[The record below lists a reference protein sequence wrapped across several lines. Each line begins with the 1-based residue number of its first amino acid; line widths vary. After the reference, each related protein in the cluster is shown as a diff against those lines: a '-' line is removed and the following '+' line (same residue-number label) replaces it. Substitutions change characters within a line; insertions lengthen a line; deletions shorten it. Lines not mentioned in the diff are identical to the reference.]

1 MDSYLKIRRKR
12 SDLEML
18 TRFMCWMRFHEV
30 ESLYFYNRGYLNK
43 YSKCVH
49 CGEVTYEGPAEWPH

>member
-1 MDSYLKIRRKR
+1 
-12 SDLEML
+12 ML